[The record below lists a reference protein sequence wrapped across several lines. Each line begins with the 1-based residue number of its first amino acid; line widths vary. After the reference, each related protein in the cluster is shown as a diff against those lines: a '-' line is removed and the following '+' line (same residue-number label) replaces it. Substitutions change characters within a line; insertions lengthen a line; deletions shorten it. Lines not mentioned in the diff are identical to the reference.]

1 MQNAWKLKSTY
12 DGQQSKFLS
21 DWMVLSC
28 FKDEK
33 GLYKGWNVRKRGTSK
48 ESFSA
53 RAEIDGTWERQV
65 ELRAA
70 GTTDP
75 ASIRLKDI
83 TTSGFSAIVAK
94 PPNTAV
100 GDDSMTES

>member
-1 MQNAWKLKSTY
+1 M
-12 DGQQSKFLS
+12 D
-21 DWMVLSC
+21 LSC

-33 GLYKGWNVRKRGTSK
+33 GLYKGWNVRKTVANKKTFSSQSNLDNLVFNTSRNRWSGSDKSK
-48 ESFSA
+48 E
-53 RAEIDGTWERQV
+53 
-65 ELRAA
+65 LAA

-100 GDDSMTES
+100 GDDTMTES

>member
-1 MQNAWKLKSTY
+1 MIANS
-12 DGQQSKFLS
+12 LS
-21 DWMVLSC
+21 LFPIGWFCRVPM
-28 FKDEK
+28 DEK
-33 GLYKGWNVRKRGTSK
+33 GLYKGWNVKKKGPLDSRFQHEQKLMEPGSDK
-48 ESFSA
+48 SNP
-53 RAEIDGTWERQV
+53 V
-65 ELRAA
+65 EPSRAA